1 MVVGNCTIMGRFR
14 INNCNN
20 IIANLF
26 KIIKKMKEILKKV
39 FDKKISAPIF
49 IGFGTFAIFNFIV
62 FPGLSASNTILNVLS
77 AVLGLFTFVFIFYYL
92 KLDKTY
98 ETYTHV
104 EPGET
109 ELDYVSE
116 DELKPK
122 KRTARKKP
130 KAPEFPMKPHHAKPK
145 TKK

>member
-1 MVVGNCTIMGRFR
+1 
-14 INNCNN
+14 
-20 IIANLF
+20 
-26 KIIKKMKEILKKV
+26 MKETLKKV
-39 FDKKISAPIF
+39 FDKKISGPIL

-62 FPGLSASNTILNVLS
+62 FPGLTTSNTILNVLS

-98 ETYTHV
+98 ESHTHV

-116 DELKPK
+116 DEIKPK
-122 KRTARKKP
+122 KRTVIKKP
-130 KAPEFPMKPHHAKPK
+130 KTPEFPMKPHHKTTSPKPK

>member
-1 MVVGNCTIMGRFR
+1 
-14 INNCNN
+14 
-20 IIANLF
+20 
-26 KIIKKMKEILKKV
+26 MKEILKKV
-39 FDKKISAPIF
+39 FDKKVSAPIF
-49 IGFGTFAIFNFIV
+49 IGFGAFAIFNFIV
-62 FPGLSASNTILNVLS
+62 FPGLSAANTTLNVLS

-92 KLDKTY
+92 KLDKAY
-98 ETYTHV
+98 ESPTHV